1 MPLFPFWGTTTYL
14 QPNTFPLSC
23 AWIVLLHIVS
33 IGEDIVTVPIKAAV
47 ASAPLVKT
55 LQELLGGGIYLKKT
69 LDSENICVNPESL

>member
-1 MPLFPFWGTTTYL
+1 MLELCFYIF
-14 QPNTFPLSC
+14 
-23 AWIVLLHIVS
+23 VS